1 MTVYEYIKQE
11 ENNWRVVRVPITKS
25 KDWNMSEHIERCTNV
40 ANGWFHS
47 GNNDGT
53 RPYDDI
59 VTPII
64 NVAFR
69 TEGFDV
75 KDVVPFIE
83 NPDEDY
89 KSLLIKKYHP
99 LFARKNL
106 LDELFDE
113 IVESSIIYDLVLIK
127 EVSGVKP
134 EVVDLKTIAF
144 CDQTNVL
151 AGPICIKHQYTPQ
164 ELTEMDSKWDKD
176 KIRQAIIMSKEE
188 KTVPTTNGDQTV
200 KTPSKYIEV
209 YELRGNLPENWI
221 KSDGDSFNYVPQLHI
236 VCFYKSVDGERNGIT
251 LYSGRDRKLTET
263 FKALKIDK
271 VRSKGRACGRSIVE
285 SLFEHQVWINYDAI
299 KIKKLLD
306 SAFNLIISDSTEL
319 ANQKL
324 DELKSNTILKQEKG
338 ANTQRITSDLG
349 NITAFSNHQATL
361 ESKARIIGSASDAQ
375 LGTNPASGTPFAL
388 QSLVVQQGQGIH
400 EYRQGKI
407 ASFVADIIYPEII
420 MKKLVEDMNNGKTF
434 SEVLSLD
441 EIKYITDKI
450 VTNELNSRKKEMLIG
465 GKIMTPEEESI
476 FETTI
481 RESFKNGGER
491 KFFEILKDELKEIPI
506 KVFINIK
513 QKQKDMSVYA
523 DKVTN
528 ILREILRDPT
538 KFSQVPGVGKVFNQ
552 LLENAGLNAV
562 DFSTIVN
569 APQPELPAPVGEA
582 ELIA

>member
-11 ENNWRVVRVPITKS
+11 ENNWRTVRVPITKS
-25 KDWNMSEHIERCTNV
+25 KDWNMAEHIERCTNV

-75 KDVVPFIE
+75 KDIVPFIE

-89 KSLLIKKYHP
+89 KSLLVKKFHP
-99 LFARKNL
+99 QWARKHL
-106 LDELFDE
+106 LDELIDE

-127 EVSGVKP
+127 DIPNVKP
-134 EVVDLKTIAF
+134 EFVDLKTIAF

-164 ELTEMDSKWDKD
+164 ELTAMGGKWDKD
-176 KIRQAIIMSKEE
+176 KIKQAIILSKEE
-188 KTVPTTNGDQTV
+188 KSVPTTNGDQTV

-209 YELRGNLPENWI
+209 YELRGDLPENWI
-221 KSDGDSFNYVPQLHI
+221 KPSGDPFNYVPQMHI
-236 VCFYKSVDGERNGIT
+236 VCFYKSTDGERNGIT
-251 LYSGRDRKLTET
+251 LYSGKDVKLTDT

-271 VRSKGRACGRSIVE
+271 VRSKGRACGKSIVE
-285 SLFEHQVWINYDAI
+285 SLFEHQVWVNYDAI

-324 DELKSNTILKQEKG
+324 EDLKSNTILKQEKG
-338 ANTQRITSDLG
+338 ANTQRFTSDIG
-349 NITAFSNHQATL
+349 NITAFTNHQQSL
-361 ESKARIIGSASDAQ
+361 ESKARIIGSASDPQ
-375 LGTNPASGTPFAL
+375 LGTSPASGTPFAL

-407 ASFVADIIYPEII
+407 ASFFADILYPDII
-420 MKKLVEDMNNGKTF
+420 LKHLVNDMNNGKSF

-441 EIKYITDKI
+441 EMKYVADKI
-450 VTNELNSRKKEMLIG
+450 VTNELNNRKKEMLIK
-465 GKIMTPEEESI
+465 GKIMTPEEESL

-481 RESFKNGGER
+481 RENFMKSGER
-491 KFFEILKDELKEIPI
+491 KFFEILKDELKEIPMS
-506 KVFINIK
+506 VFINIK

-562 DFSTIVN
+562 DFSTIVT
-569 APQPELPAPVGEA
+569 PETTAPVGEA
-582 ELIA
+582 ELVA